1 MAASQDPLLERAA
14 EIAAIDAAIDAACA
28 GSGSVLLVE
37 GAAGIGKT
45 RLLGYACERGAAAGM
60 TVLTARAAEYEGG
73 YPWGVLRQFFEAQ
86 LRAGTLAE
94 GAVDGGDAAALAARV
109 LTQAERTGQEDSYA
123 VLHGLYWLTADTAQR
138 VPLLLAVDDLHWAD
152 LPSQRFAGYLARR
165 LDGLRVLLAV
175 TVREPRAASAQDRAL
190 TAALAAEPAVRTLR
204 PAPLSADGC
213 ALLTA
218 AALAPHPSPAFVGA
232 CHELTGGNPMLLHGL
247 LATLSAEGVSGTDA
261 DVPHLRR

>member
-1 MAASQDPLLERAA
+1 M
-14 EIAAIDAAIDAACA
+14 
-28 GSGSVLLVE
+28 
-37 GAAGIGKT
+37 
-45 RLLGYACERGAAAGM
+45 
-60 TVLTARAAEYEGG
+60 
-73 YPWGVLRQFFEAQ
+73 
-86 LRAGTLAE
+86 
-94 GAVDGGDAAALAARV
+94 

-123 VLHGLYWLTADTAQR
+123 VLHGLYWLTADIAQR

-175 TVREPRAASAQDRAL
+175 TVREPRAASAQDKAL
-190 TAALAAEPAVRTLR
+190 TAVLAAEPAVRTLR

-247 LATLSAEGVSGTDA
+247 LATLPAEGVVGADA
-261 DVPHLRR
+261 DVPAPAPADTGDRVAARAAAARPAARPGARRRPRDRRARHVGDHRTGRPPGRARRGRLRGRRRAS